1 MAETLTIEIPIE
13 AVDRTSAG
21 VQSATRNLTAFEKA
35 WDRTQ
40 RRLDRLERAHNI
52 DIELDDNASQGL
64 SRVSDQAESLD
75 GVSPSVDVGVNNA
88 ATGTLSDVAD
98 QAAALDGTASDVEVG
113 ADNNATGIIDDV
125 GDSLTALNGNEAV
138 VGLSADDSATME
150 IRDAGDALASL
161 DGDVATVELTAD
173 DNATQAIR
181 AAEDAT
187 EMLDGMSATAE
198 LGADDNATPI
208 VRAAED
214 AVENFSGSSGSAQ
227 LGADDN
233 ASPVIDSVRDKAA
246 AWDGSVWTA
255 TVSVVDA
262 ATAPLTAII
271 NAAKNPLTQAGA
283 ALGISV
289 GLGDTVNTYKNFE
302 SMMSQVGAISGATG
316 QAFEDLTA
324 KAQEMG
330 ATTKFTATEAAE
342 AFNYMAMAGW
352 QPKQMIS
359 GISGIMN
366 LAAASGESLGSTSDI
381 VTDALTAFGL
391 KASDSG
397 HFADVLAK
405 ASASA
410 NTNVG
415 MLGESFKYVA
425 PVAGAMKYSV
435 EDTSLALG
443 LMANSSIKGSM
454 AGTALKTSL
463 ANMAAP
469 TDSMATAMKE
479 YGISLTDSSGN
490 MKTLK
495 GVMDNLRGSLGGLS
509 ETEQTAAASTIFGKE
524 AMAGMLAIINASEED
539 YNKLSDAIYN
549 ADGAAQDMSDTMLDN
564 LEGSMTLMQSA
575 VEGVQNSFG
584 KRLTPY
590 IRGVVDAITDATPA
604 ATAALT
610 NLMDFVDG
618 KAEGIKRTV
627 SGMTNSQEWQ
637 NADLFG
643 KIDIAW
649 DTLIAEPFTK
659 WAGSKGKHLLSKGLS
674 SLFGEAAKIMP
685 GGEQAGL
692 TSWLSA
698 GLIAKGATSLI
709 GGAGSIVKALSP
721 IGSAIKNIGMAAQT
735 APTVG
740 AFVSDLGS
748 MIPMA
753 GKVGIAAAG
762 ITAAVVGISAAID
775 NYNQKRITTSLSEH
789 FGNIE
794 LTAAEMESIAG
805 KILNVEWLANVNV
818 SLGHLENA
826 DELAKEAEAALQEND
841 TLEWKSTVGIELT
854 ADEQQS
860 YTDNIQTFIDSRIKE
875 LEERTYFAKISVDT
889 ILTEGAGSGLSD
901 AIDRWCQED
910 SLELSGLSESLTAL
924 VQEALEDGVINVEE
938 QAAIDILQTKIN
950 NILSGWKDAEA
961 QAKWDLI
968 EQKYGRLTGQQ
979 LESGSFTSLLEEMR
993 AQREADF
1000 AALDEN
1006 AEGMYSMFNGWA
1018 NSGKITSA
1026 QHESLKELW
1035 GYNYKNLQGDSMIRS
1050 LGFESNTLS
1059 DAYSN
1064 VIDKNYSKI
1073 EEKTAGFMNDLK
1085 DTWDYTRSTGN
1096 NVGMA
1101 YELADGVEKYTGTKK
1116 GLSSEEK
1123 ADFGALGEMYEAMKP
1138 DVTSMG
1144 ELIDSYRREGLKVPT
1159 ALMDS
1164 FNEAIKIGAA
1174 SGDTDAA
1181 WQMYANDLIANGS
1194 DEIVD
1199 ALTNERNP
1207 MYEILRS
1214 TLPEEMT
1221 KAIDRA
1227 AQETTESADLS
1238 ELFNK
1243 ILGEGDI
1250 DEIDLAALQDL
1261 CDKYGLDIS
1270 EYLKQKGIEV
1280 DGSGA
1285 KMKLTDF
1292 DPAEAAQYSGLTAT
1306 GNAITLDGGEVA
1318 LEYEVNTGDT
1328 LSGISEKTGVALEE
1342 LKSANQQLLE
1352 KNGSWDLIYKGDL
1365 IYIPQVDTD
1374 AAAAAID
1381 QAMSALTAE
1390 GAEFSVT
1397 ADGVKVDLANVEVD
1411 SETAMAQ
1418 IEAALGMETG
1428 TLSGAGIQV
1437 QSGATVTIPSDLVQV
1452 DTSGIEAAVEQST
1465 ASGSEDTTVEKQ
1477 VNVTTTAGSTDTT
1490 PVEEAAQA
1498 ALSSETNTTD
1508 TTMTTNLTVEAGS
1521 TDATPAATSA
1531 QAELDNTF
1539 SNTMQTNGSTDV
1551 TIEKASDNIAAV
1563 YSQVGS
1569 ELQAAFNS
1577 PYSARASVNV
1587 TVDYHIT
1594 NPSASLSTHS
1604 SGSTVSVSI
1613 AGHANGGEVG
1623 LHGAELS
1630 WLGEE
1635 GKEYVIPT
1643 VPGRRGRGIALWQQ
1657 AGEDLGVLDS
1667 NGEIAAHANGGIVG
1681 PGGEELASN
1690 TILPLQ
1696 AQPQDESKS
1705 VWSVTGQEMSGDSSE
1720 EESEGK
1726 KAVSVNAA
1734 VQGQQ
1739 GNNTFEINVD
1749 MSPVIKIE
1757 GGNMDEEKVFEVMKN
1772 RIREMA
1778 DDLGDEIGERLSKI
1792 FANMPLIQEA

>member
-1 MAETLTIEIPIE
+1 VAETLTIEIPIE

-21 VQSATRNLTAFEKA
+21 VQSATRNLTAFERA

-75 GVSPSVDVGVNNA
+75 GVSPSVDVGVSNT
-88 ATGTLSDVAD
+88 ATETLSDVAD
-98 QAAALDGTASDVEVG
+98 QAATLDGTASDVDVG

-125 GDSLTALNGNEAV
+125 GDSLAALNGNEAV

-233 ASPVIDSVRDKAA
+233 ASPVIDSVWDKAA

-289 GLGDTVNTYKNFE
+289 GLGDTVNTYKSFE
-302 SMMSQVGAISGATG
+302 SMMSQVQAISGATG
-316 QAFEDLTA
+316 KEFDDLTA

-330 ATTKFTATEAAE
+330 ATTKFTATEAAQ

-352 QPKQMIS
+352 KPEQMTA
-359 GISGIMN
+359 GISGIMS
-366 LAAASGESLGSTSDI
+366 LAAASGEDLASTSDI

-391 KASDSG
+391 KARDAG
-397 HFADVLAK
+397 HFSDVLAK
-405 ASASA
+405 ASASS

-469 TDSMATAMKE
+469 TNSMAEAMDK

-495 GVMDNLRGSLGGLS
+495 GVMDNLRSSLGGLS

-524 AMAGMLAIINASEED
+524 AMSGMLAIINASEQD
-539 YNKLSDAIYN
+539 YNDLSNAIGN
-549 ADGAAQDMSDTMLDN
+549 SKDAAQDMADTMLDN
-564 LEGSMTLMQSA
+564 LAGSMTLMQSA

-584 KRLTPY
+584 QRLTPY
-590 IRGVVDAITDATPA
+590 VRG
-604 ATAALT
+604 
-610 NLMDFVDG
+610 FVDSITG
-618 KAEGIKRTV
+618 AMPAVTVALNDFMDTVDKKAAHMKTV
-627 SGMTNSQEWQ
+627 IGTMTASDEWQ
-637 NADLFG
+637 NADMFG
-643 KIDIAW
+643 KMDIAW
-649 DTLIAEPFTK
+649 DTLIGQPFAD
-659 WAGSKGKHLLSKGLS
+659 WISGDGKHLISSGLGTLFSSASAILPGGKKAGLS
-674 SLFGEAAKIMP
+674 SV
-685 GGEQAGL
+685 
-692 TSWLSA
+692 LSSM
-698 GLIAKGATSLI
+698 LIAKGATGLLGNAKNI
-709 GGAGSIVKALSP
+709 ATTLQP
-721 IGSAIKNIGMAAQT
+721 IGNAIKSIGLAAQT
-735 APTVG
+735 APSVG
-740 AFVSDLGS
+740 AFISDLGA
-748 MIPMA
+748 MVPTA
-753 GKVGIAAAG
+753 AKFGLAAAAV
-762 ITAAVVGISAAID
+762 TAAVVGIGVAVD
-775 NYNQKRITTSLSEH
+775 NYNQKALNSNLEEY
-789 FGNIE
+789 FGNIKLSAQE
-794 LTAAEMESIAG
+794 VQDIASG
-805 KILNVEWLANVNV
+805 ILDQKYLANVEVALNEV
-818 SLGHLENA
+818 KNA
-826 DELAKEAEAALQEND
+826 DKLREDAQKALESNDVLEFKSRVGIKLTTEEQEDYTSNIETFVKSKIEELESRTFAAHIHVQTYLGGTEEGQTLAQNIEKWATADYVELDGLSSQLSQKVSEALKDGIIDVDEEGAISALQEKMNSI
-841 TLEWKSTVGIELT
+841 TARWK
-854 ADEQQS
+854 
-860 YTDNIQTFIDSRIKE
+860 
-875 LEERTYFAKISVDT
+875 
-889 ILTEGAGSGLSD
+889 
-901 AIDRWCQED
+901 
-910 SLELSGLSESLTAL
+910 ES
-924 VQEALEDGVINVEE
+924 
-938 QAAIDILQTKIN
+938 
-950 NILSGWKDAEA
+950 EA
-961 QAKWDLI
+961 QAQWDWI
-968 EQKYGRLTGQQ
+968 NQEYGSLNAAD
-979 LESGSFTSLLEEMR
+979 LESGSFTDLLGAMR
-993 AQREADF
+993 DQRQSAKESVQADV
-1000 AALDEN
+1000 EQR
-1006 AEGMYSMFNGWA
+1006 YSEFNSMESAGR
-1018 NSGKITSA
+1018 ITSA
-1026 QHESLKELW
+1026 QNKQYHEMTGWYVKGQEGNELSKSL
-1035 GYNYKNLQGDSMIRS
+1035 Q
-1050 LGFESNTLS
+1050 LGSNTLNS
-1059 DAYSN
+1059 AYAEKIQSNRQSLAENTQFSIDSAQKQLVSGDTSAMTSALMYGFNELGNGKTLGVTTDATQN
-1064 VIDKNYSKI
+1064 
-1073 EEKTAGFMNDLK
+1073 AL
-1085 DTWDYTRSTGN
+1085 ST
-1096 NVGMA
+1096 
-1101 YELADGVEKYTGTKK
+1101 
-1116 GLSSEEK
+1116 
-1123 ADFGALGEMYEAMKP
+1123 MYESMKP
-1138 DVTSMG
+1138 DVTQMQG
-1144 ELIDSYRREGLKVPT
+1144 LIDDYREAGKAVPQS
-1159 ALMDS
+1159 LMDS
-1164 FNEAIKIGAA
+1164 FNDAIEVGAA
-1174 SGDTDAA
+1174 AGDTSAT
-1181 WQMYANDLIANGS
+1181 WQNYANQIWKNGS
-1194 DEIVD
+1194 DELK
-1199 ALTNERNP
+1199 ASLTDPSNP
-1207 MYEILRS
+1207 MYETVRS
-1214 TLPEEMT
+1214 QLPPELAE
-1221 KAIDRA
+1221 AIDRA
-1227 AQETTESADLS
+1227 AAETTTDDVTLEGLKASVDGDVDIDKDAWTSKLNEALGD
-1238 ELFNK
+1238 
-1243 ILGEGDI
+1243 LGETQEVTADHVKIKVDQGDCLWEIGNALGI
-1250 DEIDLAALQDL
+1250 DWQTIAEQNGIESPYIIHAGDEL
-1261 CDKYGLDIS
+1261 KIS
-1270 EYLKQKGIEV
+1270 MDNLTAEV
-1280 DGSGA
+1280 DG
-1285 KMKLTDF
+1285 
-1292 DPAEAAQYSGLTAT
+1292 
-1306 GNAITLDGGEVA
+1306 
-1318 LEYEVNTGDT
+1318 
-1328 LSGISEKTGVALEE
+1328 
-1342 LKSANQQLLE
+1342 
-1352 KNGSWDLIYKGDL
+1352 
-1365 IYIPQVDTD
+1365 D
-1374 AAAAAID
+1374 AATAAID

-1490 PVEEAAQA
+1490 PVEEATQA

-1551 TIEKASDNIAAV
+1551 TIEKARDNIAAV

-1587 TVDYHIT
+1587 TVSYHIT

-1657 AGEDLGVLDS
+1657 AGKDLGVLDS

-1739 GNNTFEINVD
+1739 GNNNFEINVD

-1778 DDLGDEIGERLSKI
+1778 DDLGDEIAERMSKI

>member
-75 GVSPSVDVGVNNA
+75 GVSPSVDVSVNNG
-88 ATGTLSDVAD
+88 ATETLSDVSD
-98 QAAALDGTASDVEVG
+98 QAAALDGMSSDVEVG
-113 ADNNATGIIDDV
+113 ADDSATQVISSASDAAANFDGTSATAEIGADDNASQIIDYV
-125 GDSLTALNGNEAV
+125 GDYLAALNGNEAV
-138 VGLSADDSATME
+138 VELGADDNATIE
-150 IRDAGDALASL
+150 IMDAGDYLASL
-161 DGDVATVELTAD
+161 DGDMAIVYLTAD
-173 DNATQAIR
+173 DAATQVIR
-181 AAEDAT
+181 DAEDAT
-187 EMLDGMSATAE
+187 EMLDGMSATPE
-198 LGADDNATPI
+198 
-208 VRAAED
+208 
-214 AVENFSGSSGSAQ
+214 

-233 ASPVIDSVRDKAA
+233 ASPVIDGVRDKAA

-255 TVSVVDA
+255 TVSIVDA

-271 NAAKNPLTQAGA
+271 NAARNPLTQAGA

-289 GLGDTVNTYKNFE
+289 GLGDTINTYKSFE
-302 SMMSQVGAISGATG
+302 SMMSQVQAISGATG
-316 QAFEDLTA
+316 QALEDLTA

-330 ATTKFTATEAAE
+330 ATTKFTATESAE

-352 QPKQMIS
+352 KPDQMIS
-359 GISGIMN
+359 GISGIMS
-366 LAAASGESLGSTSDI
+366 LAAASGESLASTSDI

-391 KASDSG
+391 KADDSG

-469 TDSMATAMKE
+469 TDSMATAMEK

-549 ADGAAQDMSDTMLDN
+549 ADGAAQEMSDTMLDN

-575 VEGVQNSFG
+575 VEGVKNSFG
-584 KRLTPY
+584 QRMTPY
-590 IRGVVDAITDATPA
+590 IRGWIDEITDATPA

-610 NLMDFVDG
+610 SLMDFVDG

-627 SGMTNSQEWQ
+627 SSMTSSQEWQ

-643 KIDIAW
+643 KVDIAW

-674 SLFGEAAKIMP
+674 NLFGEAAKIMP
-685 GGEQAGL
+685 GGEKAGL

-709 GGAGSIVKALSP
+709 GNAGSIVKSLSP

-753 GKVGIAAAG
+753 GKVGIAAAA
-762 ITAAVVGISAAID
+762 ITAAVVAIGVAVD
-775 NYNQKRITTSLSEH
+775 NYNQKRMNDSLAEH
-789 FGNIE
+789 FGSIE
-794 LTAAEMESIAG
+794 LSAKQAEEAASG
-805 KILNVEWLANVNV
+805 ILNAKYLVNV
-818 SLGHLENA
+818 EMAINEFKNA
-826 DELAKEAEAALQEND
+826 DQLRAKAEEALQENQAL
-841 TLEWKSTVGIELT
+841 TWKSSVGIELT

-860 YTDNIQTFIDSRIKE
+860 YKDNVTTFIESKISELESRTFAAHISVQTF
-875 LEERTYFAKISVDT
+875 LGGTEEGESLASSIEEWARADH
-889 ILTEGAGSGLSD
+889 
-901 AIDRWCQED
+901 
-910 SLELSGLSESLTAL
+910 LELTNLSNDLKTA
-924 VQEALEDGVINVEE
+924 VEEALHDGIIDVDEA
-938 QAAIDILQTKIN
+938 QAVAALQDKIN
-950 NILSGWKDAEA
+950 GITSKWKQAEA
-961 QAKWDLI
+961 QAQLDWINQEYGSLSGKDLTS
-968 EQKYGRLTGQQ
+968 E
-979 LESGSFTSLLEEMR
+979 SFTSVVEAL
-993 AQREADF
+993 ASQRET
-1000 AALDEN
+1000 AAEETQALATEFYSYLNAAEASGRITNRQNEQYKDLASQAIRNQKANDLMTSLNFEN
-1006 AEGMYSMFNGWA
+1006 
-1018 NSGKITSA
+1018 
-1026 QHESLKELW
+1026 
-1035 GYNYKNLQGDSMIRS
+1035 
-1050 LGFESNTLS
+1050 NTLGGTYGDLIS
-1059 DAYSN
+1059 TNQGKTQKSMDNA
-1064 VIDKNYSKI
+1064 VNYLK
-1073 EEKTAGFMNDLK
+1073 GYLNNNDYQSLY
-1085 DTWDYTRSTGN
+1085 DQLN
-1096 NVGMA
+1096 M
-1101 YELADGVEKYTGTKK
+1101 
-1116 GLSSEEK
+1116 
-1123 ADFGALGEMYEAMKP
+1123 FGADYAQQGGGWSFFQSADQNALESVWEAMKP
-1138 DVTSMG
+1138 DASSMRN
-1144 ELIDSYRREGLKVPT
+1144 LIDEYVNVGQEVPRQI
-1159 ALMDS
+1159 MDK
-1164 FNEAIKIGAA
+1164 FNETMAIGAA
-1174 SGDTDAA
+1174 SGDMSAA
-1181 WQMYANDLIANGS
+1181 WDVYAKSIADSGDKALIDAIGEMDANG
-1194 DEIVD
+1194 
-1199 ALTNERNP
+1199 
-1207 MYEILRS
+1207 
-1214 TLPEEMT
+1214 
-1221 KAIDRA
+1221 
-1227 AQETTESADLS
+1227 Q
-1238 ELFNK
+1238 
-1243 ILGEGDI
+1243 LGEEFSAAWKRATASVTDEPVELGD
-1250 DEIDLAALQDL
+1250 
-1261 CDKYGLDIS
+1261 
-1270 EYLKQKGIEV
+1270 LKAEV
-1280 DGSGA
+1280 DGVDIDKEAWVSSLNEKLGDLAETEDVTAEGA
-1285 KMKLTDF
+1285 TIKVKAGDCLW
-1292 DPAEAAQYSGLTAT
+1292 EI
-1306 GNAITLDGGEVA
+1306 GNAIGIDWQTIAEENGIESPYIIHA
-1318 LEYEVNTGDT
+1318 GD
-1328 LSGISEKTGVALEE
+1328 E
-1342 LKSANQQLLE
+1342 LKISMDNLTAE
-1352 KNGSWDLIYKGDL
+1352 
-1365 IYIPQVDTD
+1365 VDGD
-1374 AAAAAID
+1374 AATAAID

-1411 SETAMAQ
+1411 SDTAMAQ
-1418 IEAALGMETG
+1418 IEAALGIETG

-1452 DTSGIEAAVEQST
+1452 DTSGIEVAVEQSA

-1490 PVEEAAQA
+1490 PVEQAAQE
-1498 ALSSETNTTD
+1498 ALSGENSTTN
-1508 TTMTTNLTVEAGS
+1508 TTMTTDITVEAGS
-1521 TDATPAATSA
+1521 TDASPAAEAA
-1531 QAELDNTF
+1531 QTELDNTF

-1594 NPSASLSTHS
+1594 NPTASLSTSS

-1613 AGHANGGEVG
+1613 AGHASGGEVG

-1657 AGEDLGVLDS
+1657 AGMDLGVLDS

-1681 PGGEELASN
+1681 PGGDELASN
-1690 TILPLQ
+1690 TILPLT
-1696 AQPQDESKS
+1696 AQPQEENKS
-1705 VWSVTGQEMSGDSSE
+1705 VWSVTGQELTGNSSE

-1726 KAVSVNAA
+1726 KAISVNAA

>member
-13 AVDRTSAG
+13 AVDRTGAG
-21 VQSATRNLTAFEKA
+21 VQSATKNLTAFERA

-88 ATGTLSDVAD
+88 ATGTLGDVAD
-98 QAAALDGTASDVEVG
+98 QAATLDGTASDVEVG

-150 IRDAGDALASL
+150 IRDAGDTLASL

-289 GLGDTVNTYKNFE
+289 GLGDTVNTYKSFE
-302 SMMSQVGAISGATG
+302 SMMSQVQAISGATG
-316 QAFEDLTA
+316 QAFENLTA

-330 ATTKFTATEAAE
+330 ATTKFTATESAE
-342 AFNYMAMAGW
+342 AMNYMAMAGW
-352 QPKQMIS
+352 QPQQMID
-359 GISGIMN
+359 GISGIMS
-366 LAAASGESLGSTSDI
+366 LAAASGEDLASTSDI

-391 KASDSG
+391 KAKDSG
-397 HFADVLAK
+397 HFSDVLAK

-469 TDSMATAMKE
+469 TNSMAEAMDK
-479 YGISLTDSSGN
+479 YGISLTDGSGN

-495 GVMDNLRGSLGGLS
+495 GVMDNLRSSLGGLS

-524 AMAGMLAIINASEED
+524 AMSGMLAIINASEQD
-539 YNKLSDAIYN
+539 YNDLSNAIGN
-549 ADGAAQDMSDTMLDN
+549 SKDAAQDMADTMLDN
-564 LEGSMTLMQSA
+564 LAGSMTLMQSA

-584 KRLTPY
+584 QRLTPY
-590 IRGVVDAITDATPA
+590 VRGFVDSITDAMPA
-604 ATAALT
+604 VTVALNDFMDTVDKKAAHMKTVIGTMTAS
-610 NLMDFVDG
+610 D
-618 KAEGIKRTV
+618 
-627 SGMTNSQEWQ
+627 EWQ
-637 NADLFG
+637 NADMFG
-643 KIDIAW
+643 KMDIAW
-649 DTLIAEPFTK
+649 DTLIGQPFAD
-659 WAGSKGKHLLSKGLS
+659 WISGDGKHLISSGLGTLFSSASAILPGGKKAGLS
-674 SLFGEAAKIMP
+674 SM
-685 GGEQAGL
+685 
-692 TSWLSA
+692 LSSM
-698 GLIAKGATSLI
+698 LIAKGATGLLGNAKNI
-709 GGAGSIVKALSP
+709 ATTLQP
-721 IGSAIKNIGMAAQT
+721 IGNAIKSIGLAAQT
-735 APTVG
+735 APSVG
-740 AFVSDLGS
+740 AFISDLGA
-748 MIPMA
+748 MVPTA
-753 GKVGIAAAG
+753 AKFGLAAAAV
-762 ITAAVVGISAAID
+762 TAAVVGIGVAVD
-775 NYNQKRITTSLSEH
+775 NYNQKALNSNLEEH
-789 FGNIE
+789 FGNIKLSAQE
-794 LTAAEMESIAG
+794 VQDIASG
-805 KILNVEWLANVNV
+805 ILDQKYLANVEVALNEV
-818 SLGHLENA
+818 KNA
-826 DELAKEAEAALQEND
+826 DKLREDAQKALESNDVLEFKSRVGIKLTTEEQEDYTSNIETFVKSKIEELESRTFAAHIHVQTYLGGTEEGQTLAQNIEKWATADYVELDGLSSQLSQKVSEALKDGIIDADEEGAISALQEKMN
-841 TLEWKSTVGIELT
+841 SIT
-854 ADEQQS
+854 A
-860 YTDNIQTFIDSRIKE
+860 RRKE
-875 LEERTYFAKISVDT
+875 S
-889 ILTEGAGSGLSD
+889 
-901 AIDRWCQED
+901 
-910 SLELSGLSESLTAL
+910 
-924 VQEALEDGVINVEE
+924 
-938 QAAIDILQTKIN
+938 
-950 NILSGWKDAEA
+950 EA
-961 QAKWDLI
+961 QAKWDWI
-968 EQKYGRLTGQQ
+968 NQEYGSLNAAD
-979 LESGSFTSLLEEMR
+979 LESGSFTDLLGAMR
-993 AQREADF
+993 DQRQSAKESVQADV
-1000 AALDEN
+1000 EQW
-1006 AEGMYSMFNGWA
+1006 YSEL
-1018 NSGKITSA
+1018 NSMESAGRITSA
-1026 QHESLKELW
+1026 QNKQYHEMTGWYVKGQEGNELSKSL
-1035 GYNYKNLQGDSMIRS
+1035 Q
-1050 LGFESNTLS
+1050 LGSNTLNS
-1059 DAYSN
+1059 AYAEKIQSNRQSLAENTQFSIDSAQKQLESGDTSAMTSALMYGFNELGNGKTLGVTTDATQN
-1064 VIDKNYSKI
+1064 
-1073 EEKTAGFMNDLK
+1073 AL
-1085 DTWDYTRSTGN
+1085 ST
-1096 NVGMA
+1096 
-1101 YELADGVEKYTGTKK
+1101 
-1116 GLSSEEK
+1116 
-1123 ADFGALGEMYEAMKP
+1123 MYESMKP
-1138 DVTSMG
+1138 DVTQMQG
-1144 ELIDSYRREGLKVPT
+1144 LIDDYREAGKAVPQS
-1159 ALMDS
+1159 LMDS
-1164 FNEAIKIGAA
+1164 FNDAIEVGAA
-1174 SGDTDAA
+1174 AGDTSAT
-1181 WQMYANDLIANGS
+1181 WQNYANQIWKNGS
-1194 DEIVD
+1194 DELK
-1199 ALTNERNP
+1199 ASLTDPSNP
-1207 MYEILRS
+1207 MYETVRS
-1214 TLPEEMT
+1214 QLPPELAE
-1221 KAIDRA
+1221 AIDRA
-1227 AQETTESADLS
+1227 AAETTTDDVTLEGLKASVDGDVDIDKDAWTSKLNEALGD
-1238 ELFNK
+1238 
-1243 ILGEGDI
+1243 LGETQEVTADHVKIKVDQGDCLWEIGNALGI
-1250 DEIDLAALQDL
+1250 DWQTIAEQNGIESPYIIHPDQELT
-1261 CDKYGLDIS
+1261 IS
-1270 EYLKQKGIEV
+1270 MDTLTAEV
-1280 DGSGA
+1280 DGD
-1285 KMKLTDF
+1285 K
-1292 DPAEAAQYSGLTAT
+1292 AQ
-1306 GNAITLDGGEVA
+1306 
-1318 LEYEVNTGDT
+1318 
-1328 LSGISEKTGVALEE
+1328 
-1342 LKSANQQLLE
+1342 
-1352 KNGSWDLIYKGDL
+1352 
-1365 IYIPQVDTD
+1365 
-1374 AAAAAID
+1374 AAIE
-1381 QAMSALTAE
+1381 QAMSALDAE
-1390 GAEFSVT
+1390 GAEMSVT
-1397 ADGVKVDLANVEVD
+1397 AEGVKVDLADVEVD
-1411 SETAMAQ
+1411 SDTAAAQ
-1418 IEAALGMETG
+1418 IEAALGMESG

-1437 QSGATVTIPSDLVQV
+1437 QSGATVTIPSGLVQV

-1490 PVEEAAQA
+1490 P
-1498 ALSSETNTTD
+1498 
-1508 TTMTTNLTVEAGS
+1508 
-1521 TDATPAATSA
+1521 AATSA
-1531 QAELDNTF
+1531 QAELDDTF

-1577 PYSARASVNV
+1577 PYPARASVNV

-1696 AQPQDESKS
+1696 AQSQDESKS

-1739 GNNTFEINVD
+1739 GNNNFEINVD

-1778 DDLGDEIGERLSKI
+1778 DDLGDEIAERMSKI
-1792 FANMPLIQEA
+1792 FANMPLVQEA

>member
-21 VQSATRNLTAFEKA
+21 VQSATKNLTAFERA
-35 WDRTQ
+35 WDHTQ
-40 RRLDRLERAHNI
+40 RRLERLERVHNI
-52 DIELDDNASQGL
+52 DIDLDDNASQGL
-64 SRVSDQAESLD
+64 SQVSDQAESLD
-75 GVSPSVDVGVNNA
+75 GVSPSVDVSVNNA

-98 QAAALDGTASDVEVG
+98 QAATLDGTASDVEVG
-113 ADNNATGIIDDV
+113 ADNNATGIINDV

-138 VGLSADDSATME
+138 VGLSADDSAIME
-150 IRDAGDALASL
+150 IRDASDALASL

-214 AVENFSGSSGSAQ
+214 AVENFSGSSGSTQ

-233 ASPVIDSVRDKAA
+233 ASPVIDGVRDKAA

-262 ATAPLTAII
+262 ATAPISAII

-289 GLGDTVNTYKNFE
+289 GLGDTVNTYKSFE
-302 SMMSQVGAISGATG
+302 SMMSQVQAISGATG
-316 QAFEDLTA
+316 QALEDLTA

-330 ATTKFTATEAAE
+330 ATTKFTATESAE
-342 AFNYMAMAGW
+342 AMNYMAMAGW
-352 QPKQMIS
+352 QPDQMIS

-366 LAAASGESLGSTSDI
+366 LAAASGESLASTSDI

-391 KASDSG
+391 KAEDSG

-425 PVAGAMKYSV
+425 PVAGAMNYSV

-469 TDSMATAMKE
+469 TDSMATAMEK
-479 YGISLTDSSGN
+479 YGISLIDSTGN

-549 ADGAAQDMSDTMLDN
+549 ADGAAQEMSDTMLDN
-564 LEGSMTLMQSA
+564 LEGSMTLMKSA

-584 KRLTPY
+584 QRLTPY
-590 IRGVVDAITDATPA
+590 ARSVVDAITDATPE

-627 SGMTNSQEWQ
+627 SSMTNSDEWQ
-637 NADLFG
+637 NADFFG
-643 KIDIAW
+643 KVDIAW
-649 DTLIAEPFTK
+649 DTLITEPFTK

-674 SLFGEAAKIMP
+674 NLFGEAINIMP
-685 GGEQAGL
+685 GGEQASL

-698 GLIAKGATSLI
+698 GLIAKGSTSLI
-709 GGAGSIVKALSP
+709 NNAGNVVKALSP
-721 IGSAIKNIGMAAQT
+721 IGGAIKNIGLAAKT
-735 APTVG
+735 APSVG
-740 AFVSDLGS
+740 AFVGKLGS
-748 MIPMA
+748 MIPVA
-753 GKVGIAAAG
+753 GKVGIAATA
-762 ITAAVVGISAAID
+762 ITAAVVGIGAAVD
-775 NYNQKRITTSLSEH
+775 NYNQKRINDSLAES
-789 FGNIE
+789 FGSIE
-794 LTAAEMESIAG
+794 LSAMQAEEAASG
-805 KILNVEWLANVNV
+805 ILNAKYLVNV
-818 SLGHLENA
+818 EMAINEFKNA
-826 DELAKEAEAALQEND
+826 DELRKKAEEALQANQAL
-841 TLEWKSTVGIELT
+841 TWKSSIGIELT

-860 YTDNIQTFIDSRIKE
+860 YTDNVTTFIESKISELESRTFAAHISVQTF
-875 LEERTYFAKISVDT
+875 LGGTEEGESLASSIEEWAYVDH
-889 ILTEGAGSGLSD
+889 
-901 AIDRWCQED
+901 
-910 SLELSGLSESLTAL
+910 LELTRLSEELKTA
-924 VQEALEDGVINVEE
+924 VEEALHDGIIGVEE
-938 QAAIDILQTKIN
+938 AQAVADLQKKMNSITSK
-950 NILSGWKDAEA
+950 WKQAEA
-961 QAKWDLI
+961 QAQLDWINQEYGSLSGKDLTS
-968 EQKYGRLTGQQ
+968 ESFASVVEALSGQRETAAERTKAQATEFYSYLNAAEASGRITTQQ
-979 LESGSFTSLLEEMR
+979 NEHYKDLASQAIRNQEANDLMTSL
-993 AQREADF
+993 DF
-1000 AALDEN
+1000 EN
-1006 AEGMYSMFNGWA
+1006 
-1018 NSGKITSA
+1018 
-1026 QHESLKELW
+1026 
-1035 GYNYKNLQGDSMIRS
+1035 
-1050 LGFESNTLS
+1050 NTLDGTYGGLIS
-1059 DAYSN
+1059 EN
-1064 VIDKNYSKI
+1064 QGR
-1073 EEKTAGFMNDLK
+1073 TANAMGNEVTSLRGFLDNNDYQNLH
-1085 DTWDYTRSTGN
+1085 DHLN
-1096 NVGMA
+1096 M
-1101 YELADGVEKYTGTKK
+1101 
-1116 GLSSEEK
+1116 
-1123 ADFGALGEMYEAMKP
+1123 FGANYAQQGGGWDFFQSKDQNALEDRWNLMKP
-1138 DVTSMG
+1138 DADAMRNLVD
-1144 ELIDSYRREGLKVPT
+1144 EYVKVGQDVPKQI
-1159 ALMDS
+1159 MDKFS
-1164 FNEAIKIGAA
+1164 ETMAIGAA
-1174 SGDTDAA
+1174 SGDTSAA
-1181 WQMYANDLIANGS
+1181 WDVYAKSIADSRDKALIDAVSQMDANG
-1194 DEIVD
+1194 
-1199 ALTNERNP
+1199 
-1207 MYEILRS
+1207 
-1214 TLPEEMT
+1214 
-1221 KAIDRA
+1221 
-1227 AQETTESADLS
+1227 Q
-1238 ELFNK
+1238 
-1243 ILGEGDI
+1243 LGEEFSTAWKRATASVTDEPVELS
-1250 DEIDLAALQDL
+1250 DLKAEIDGFDKEAWVSSLNEKLGDLAETEDVTAEGATIKVKAGDCLWEIGNALGIDWQTIAEENGIESPYIIHAGDEL
-1261 CDKYGLDIS
+1261 KIS
-1270 EYLKQKGIEV
+1270 MDNLKAEV
-1280 DGSGA
+1280 DG
-1285 KMKLTDF
+1285 
-1292 DPAEAAQYSGLTAT
+1292 
-1306 GNAITLDGGEVA
+1306 
-1318 LEYEVNTGDT
+1318 
-1328 LSGISEKTGVALEE
+1328 
-1342 LKSANQQLLE
+1342 
-1352 KNGSWDLIYKGDL
+1352 
-1365 IYIPQVDTD
+1365 D
-1374 AAAAAID
+1374 AAKKAID

-1397 ADGVKVDLANVEVD
+1397 ADGIKVDLANVEVD

-1428 TLSGAGIQV
+1428 ILSGAGIQV

-1452 DTSGIEAAVEQST
+1452 DTSGIETAVEQSA

-1490 PVEEAAQA
+1490 PVEQAAQA
-1498 ALSSETNTTD
+1498 ALSGETSTTD
-1508 TTMTTNLTVEAGS
+1508 TTMTTNVTAEAGS
-1521 TDATPAATSA
+1521 MDVTPAATSA
-1531 QAELDNTF
+1531 QVELDNTF
-1539 SNTMQTNGSTDV
+1539 SNAMQTNGSTDV
-1551 TIEKASDNIAAV
+1551 TIEKDSDNIETV

-1594 NPSASLSTHS
+1594 NPSASLITHS
-1604 SGSTVSVSI
+1604 IGSTVSASI
-1613 AGHANGGEVG
+1613 AGYANGGEVG

-1690 TILPLQ
+1690 TVLPLQ
-1696 AQPQDESKS
+1696 AQPQDENKS

-1778 DDLGDEIGERLSKI
+1778 DDLGDEIAERMSKI
-1792 FANMPLIQEA
+1792 FANMPLIQEV

>member
-13 AVDRTSAG
+13 AVDRTGAG
-21 VQSATRNLTAFEKA
+21 VQSATRNLTAFERA

-98 QAAALDGTASDVEVG
+98 QAATLDGTASDVEVG

-181 AAEDAT
+181 AAEDAA
-187 EMLDGMSATAE
+187 EMLDGTSATAE

-262 ATAPLTAII
+262 ATAPLTAIM

-352 QPKQMIS
+352 EPEQMTA

-366 LAAASGESLGSTSDI
+366 LAAASGEDLASTSDI

-391 KASDSG
+391 KARDSG

-469 TDSMATAMKE
+469 TDSMAAAMKE

-590 IRGVVDAITDATPA
+590 IRGVVDAITDATPE

-627 SGMTNSQEWQ
+627 SSMTNSQEWQ

-643 KIDIAW
+643 KVDIAW

-674 SLFGEAAKIMP
+674 NLFGEAAKIMP
-685 GGEQAGL
+685 GGEKAGL

-709 GGAGSIVKALSP
+709 GNAGNVVKALSP
-721 IGSAIKNIGMAAQT
+721 IGSAIKNIGLAAQT
-735 APTVG
+735 APSVG
-740 AFVSDLGS
+740 AFVSDLGG
-748 MIPMA
+748 MIPTA
-753 GKVGIAAAG
+753 AKFGIAAAA
-762 ITAAVVGISAAID
+762 ITAAVVAIGVAID
-775 NYNQKRITTSLSEH
+775 NYNQKQINNSLADH
-789 FGNIE
+789 FGSIE
-794 LTAAEMESIAG
+794 LTAKQAEEAASG
-805 KILNVEWLANVNV
+805 ILNAKYLVNV
-818 SLGHLENA
+818 DLALNEFKGA
-826 DELAKEAEAALQEND
+826 DQLRQKAEEALQANQAL
-841 TLEWKSTVGIELT
+841 TWKSSVGIELT
-854 ADEQQS
+854 ADEQQE
-860 YTDNIQTFIDSRIKE
+860 YKDNVTTFVESKISELESRTFAAHISVQTF
-875 LEERTYFAKISVDT
+875 LGGTEEGESLASSIEEWTRADH
-889 ILTEGAGSGLSD
+889 
-901 AIDRWCQED
+901 
-910 SLELSGLSESLTAL
+910 LELTNLSNDLKTA
-924 VQEALEDGVINVEE
+924 VEEALKDGIIDADEA
-938 QAAIDILQTKIN
+938 QAVAELQNKMNSITSK
-950 NILSGWKDAEA
+950 WKQAEA
-961 QAKWDLI
+961 QAQLDWINQEYGSQSGKDL
-968 EQKYGRLTGQQ
+968 TAD
-979 LESGSFTSLLEEMR
+979 SFTSVVEAL
-993 AQREADF
+993 AGQRETA
-1000 AALDEN
+1000 
-1006 AEGMYSMFNGWA
+1006 AEGTQALATEFYSDLNAAEASGRITARQNEHYKDLA
-1018 NSGKITSA
+1018 NQAIRNQKANDLMTS
-1026 QHESLKELW
+1026 L
-1035 GYNYKNLQGDSMIRS
+1035 NL
-1050 LGFESNTLS
+1050 ENNTLS
-1059 DAYSN
+1059 GTYGDLIATNQGKTQKSMGNEVDYL
-1064 VIDKNYSKI
+1064 KNYLKNNDVQSLYDHLNTFGVGYAQQGGGWKWLQSGDQNAL
-1073 EEKTAGFMNDLK
+1073 EKV
-1085 DTWDYTRSTGN
+1085 W
-1096 NVGMA
+1096 
-1101 YELADGVEKYTGTKK
+1101 
-1116 GLSSEEK
+1116 
-1123 ADFGALGEMYEAMKP
+1123 EAMKP
-1138 DVTSMG
+1138 DADSM
-1144 ELIDSYRREGLKVPT
+1144 RGLVDEYVKVGQDVPKQI
-1159 ALMDS
+1159 MDK
-1164 FNEAIKIGAA
+1164 FNETMAIGAA
-1174 SGDTDAA
+1174 SGDTSAA
-1181 WQMYANDLIANGS
+1181 WDVYAKSIADSGDKALIDAVSQMDANG
-1194 DEIVD
+1194 
-1199 ALTNERNP
+1199 
-1207 MYEILRS
+1207 
-1214 TLPEEMT
+1214 
-1221 KAIDRA
+1221 
-1227 AQETTESADLS
+1227 Q
-1238 ELFNK
+1238 
-1243 ILGEGDI
+1243 LGEEFSAAWKRATASVTDEPVELGD
-1250 DEIDLAALQDL
+1250 
-1261 CDKYGLDIS
+1261 
-1270 EYLKQKGIEV
+1270 LKTEV
-1280 DGSGA
+1280 DG
-1285 KMKLTDF
+1285 
-1292 DPAEAAQYSGLTAT
+1292 
-1306 GNAITLDGGEVA
+1306 
-1318 LEYEVNTGDT
+1318 
-1328 LSGISEKTGVALEE
+1328 
-1342 LKSANQQLLE
+1342 
-1352 KNGSWDLIYKGDL
+1352 
-1365 IYIPQVDTD
+1365 VDIDKD
-1374 AAAAAID
+1374 AAKTAID

-1428 TLSGAGIQV
+1428 TLSGAGISV

-1465 ASGSEDTTVEKQ
+1465 TSGSEDTTVEKQ
-1477 VNVTTTAGSTDTT
+1477 VNVTTTAGF
-1490 PVEEAAQA
+1490 
-1498 ALSSETNTTD
+1498 
-1508 TTMTTNLTVEAGS
+1508 

-1539 SNTMQTNGSTDV
+1539 SNTMQTNGSADV

-1778 DDLGDEIGERLSKI
+1778 DDLGDEIAERMSKI